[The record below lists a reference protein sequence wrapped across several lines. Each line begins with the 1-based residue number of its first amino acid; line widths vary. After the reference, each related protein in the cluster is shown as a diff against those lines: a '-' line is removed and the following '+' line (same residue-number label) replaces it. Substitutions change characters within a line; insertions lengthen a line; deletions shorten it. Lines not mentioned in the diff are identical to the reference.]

1 MPSEKEED
9 MPIME
14 ISIIP
19 VGTKHTSISKYIA
32 SSEKALK
39 ESKVDRCEITAMGTL
54 LEGPSM
60 RKLLDI
66 AERMHKKALSCGAK
80 RVVTH
85 ILIDDRKDKEL
96 TIRGKVDSLKQKLG
110 ICRT

>member
-1 MPSEKEED
+1 

-19 VGTKHTSISKYIA
+19 VGTRETSISKYIV

-39 ESKVDRCEITAMGTL
+39 ESKIASCEITAMGTL
-54 LEGPSM
+54 LEADSM
-60 RKLLDI
+60 QELLKI
-66 AERMHKKALSCGAK
+66 AAKMHKKAFTGGAK

-85 ILIDDRKDKEL
+85 ILIDDRKDKKL
-96 TIRGKVDSLKQKLG
+96 TIKGKADSLKHKLG
-110 ICRT
+110 ICGSSQ